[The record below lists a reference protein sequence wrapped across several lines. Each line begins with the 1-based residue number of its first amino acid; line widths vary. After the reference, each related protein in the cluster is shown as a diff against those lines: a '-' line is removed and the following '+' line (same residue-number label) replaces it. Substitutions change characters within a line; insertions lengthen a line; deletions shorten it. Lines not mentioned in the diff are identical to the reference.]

1 MTDRE
6 KIMSIVGL
14 LRQGLSSSS
23 IAEQLSV
30 SPPTVWAVK
39 ANLTQGKYGDKPISH
54 EKSSESIVGYDYTQK
69 SKAIM
74 AGYKSTADTRANT
87 SDAAVEFSRL
97 LALITSP
104 RKSERD
110 SAKNTIRELAKRG
123 GWAITSEIT
132 AFNPVDTIPDPSKDS
147 AVVKPHNRW
156 RRWTEEEEAQLVS
169 FWSAADCL
177 RDATALHQIS
187 TVINRS
193 PLALVCR
200 LFKFGMVSVEQG
212 NSLCL
217 DAKTSVLL
225 SETNLVKSKVLN
237 EKNSP
242 RTEVEV
248 EIIEVEDFEI
258 EDVLSTRICLTCTN
272 PISALRLNLVPHA
285 LRCAKCQ
292 SLLEKNID
300 YHQYIDEG
308 LAGTREAHKH
318 LRGGLLSDM
327 IKRGKE

>member
-1 MTDRE
+1 MTDSE
-6 KIMSIVGL
+6 KIMSIVEL
-14 LRQGLSSSS
+14 LRQGISSSS
-23 IAEQLSV
+23 IATQLSV

-39 ANLTQGKYGDKPISH
+39 GNLTQGKYGDKPISDA
-54 EKSSESIVGYDYTQK
+54 KSSESVVEYDSIQK

-74 AGYKSTADTRANT
+74 AGYKSTANASANT
-87 SDAAVEFSRL
+87 DEAAVEFSRL

-110 SAKNTIRELAKRG
+110 SAKKAISELAKRG

-132 AFNPVDTIPDPSKDS
+132 ASKPVGTMPDASEDRV
-147 AVVKPHNRW
+147 VVKPQNRW
-156 RRWTEEEEAQLVS
+156 RRWTEKEEAQLVIS
-169 FWSAADCL
+169 WSAADSL
-177 RDATALHQIS
+177 RNATTLHQIS
-187 TVINRS
+187 TLIDRS

-217 DAKTSVLL
+217 EAKTSVLL
-225 SETNLVKSKVLN
+225 SETNLVESKVVN
-237 EKNSP
+237 EKNPP
-242 RTEVEV
+242 RTEVDV
-248 EIIEVEDFEI
+248 EIAEVEDFKI
-258 EDVLSTRICLTCTN
+258 EDVPSARVCLTCTN
-272 PISALRLNLVPHA
+272 PISASRLNLVPHA

-308 LAGTREAHKH
+308 LAGTREAHK
-318 LRGGLLSDM
+318 LM
-327 IKRGKE
+327 RGKE